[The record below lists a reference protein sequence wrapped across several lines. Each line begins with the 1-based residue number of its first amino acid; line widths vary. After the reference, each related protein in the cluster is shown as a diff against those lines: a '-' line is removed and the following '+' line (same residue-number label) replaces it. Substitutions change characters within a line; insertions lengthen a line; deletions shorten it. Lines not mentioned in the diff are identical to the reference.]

1 MNDASA
7 LQWITP
13 SVFEAEWG
21 VAHRRIFSGADVL
34 DQPFVERAWSRAWL
48 AGGLNL
54 RTPELSALEALA
66 RSAGDTRFVAVDA
79 EEQFPD
85 DDFAAVASWS
95 REAFIDLHSSW
106 LGHTTVHV
114 FSRSASWGY
123 LATHEALS
131 LIAAPAEALSRFVT
145 QAGGREYLRARFLE
159 GASYEL
165 SPSLIER
172 ALEMV
177 GWKNE

>member
-1 MNDASA
+1 MNDVNT
-7 LQWITP
+7 LRWIRP
-13 SVFEAEWG
+13 SSFEAEWG
-21 VAHRRIFSGADVL
+21 VAHRRVFSGADVL
-34 DQPFVERAWSRAWL
+34 DQPFVNRAWSRAWL

-54 RTPELSALEALA
+54 RSPELTALEALA
-66 RSAGDTRFVAVDA
+66 QSAGDTTLVAVDA
-79 EEQFPD
+79 EGQFPD

-114 FSRSASWGY
+114 FGHSASWGY

-159 GASYEL
+159 GASHQL
-165 SPSLIER
+165 SASLIDR
-172 ALEMV
+172 ALESV
-177 GWKNE
+177 GWKGG